1 MAGRQIAVDKFI
13 GFVLSSALKLTLTCA
28 ETSSEQVKI
37 KKSKPMDKGD
47 DIF

>member
-13 GFVLSSALKLTLTCA
+13 SFVLSSALKLTLTCA
-28 ETSSEQVKI
+28 ETLSEHVKI